1 MEKILNIDA
10 PLRELG
16 PIDNSELSDAIM
28 SLDESVWKENLTRQE
43 EFEVHRATESVVM
56 YFVEVWPFFTQN
68 FFGIILSNIY
78 FNKNISK
85 FKGS

>member
-1 MEKILNIDA
+1 MNIDS

-43 EFEVHRATESVVM
+43 EFEVHRAT
-56 YFVEVWPFFTQN
+56 
-68 FFGIILSNIY
+68 
-78 FNKNISK
+78 
-85 FKGS
+85 